1 MIKEAKSAA
10 KRQYIESLKQT
21 ILNVGIANKLTGGKV
36 EFPPPPTLYGRLAD
50 TKLSRS
56 GCYSLDP
63 TPQTQSG
70 IKSPVPL
77 TQVS

>member
-21 ILNVGIANKLTGGKV
+21 ILNVGIANNLTGGKV
-36 EFPPPPTLYGRLAD
+36 EFPPPTLHSRFAN
-50 TKLSRS
+50 TKLSKS
-56 GCYSLDP
+56 GCYSLGP
-63 TPQTQSG
+63 TPQTRSG
-70 IKSPVPL
+70 IKSPVLL